1 MRGITSLLAARA
13 SRARASWLLLC
24 LLMAATSPLLAG
36 VVDDPMPS
44 TMPKPPTLGA
54 HTMLTQSD
62 GQGSTPAVTSA
73 VNTQESG
80 SSLLVLVAGYANN
93 PGAPTDSYGNLWK
106 PVGEPVVY
114 NGYDERFNARAYLA
128 IAAHGGKG
136 HTVQVVKEGSPEGE
150 ITMPFIEIAHAG
162 KLQDVAQNYPSPGVT
177 ARATNRLMRAWQGFK
192 GEPDSTNS
200 ALTSGTVTTTGPATL
215 VAVWLGDAYIYSMS
229 AIPGDGFKVIDSYLQ
244 LPPNSAVQAAVAVR
258 QVDGA
263 GTYSVT
269 WHGTPAQ
276 GAILWL
282 FAFQAAP

>member
-1 MRGITSLLAARA
+1 MRGITSLLAVRA
-13 SRARASWLLLC
+13 SRTRASWLLLC
-24 LLMAATSPLLAG
+24 LLMASTAAPAAAPL
-36 VVDDPMPS
+36 DDAMPS
-44 TMPKPPTLGA
+44 TLPTPPTLGA
-54 HTMLTQSD
+54 HTMLNQSD
-62 GQGSTPAVTSA
+62 GEGSAPAMTAA

-80 SSLLVLVAGYANN
+80 SSLLVLVAGYVKNAD
-93 PGAPTDSYGNLWK
+93 APSDSYGNLWK

-114 NGYDERFNARAYLA
+114 NGYDERFDARAYLA

-136 HTVQVVKEGSPEGE
+136 HTVQVAKDGAPAGE

-162 KLQDVAQNYPSPGVT
+162 KLQDVAQNYPSPGVA
-177 ARATNRLMRAWQGFK
+177 ARTTNRLMRAWQGFK
-192 GEPDSTNS
+192 GEPDSTSS

-215 VAVWLGDAYIYSMS
+215 VAVWLGDAYVYSMS
-229 AIPGDGFKVIDSYLQ
+229 AIPGDGFKIIDSYLQ
-244 LPPNSAVQAAVAVR
+244 LPPNSGVQAAVAVR
-258 QVDGA
+258 QVDAA